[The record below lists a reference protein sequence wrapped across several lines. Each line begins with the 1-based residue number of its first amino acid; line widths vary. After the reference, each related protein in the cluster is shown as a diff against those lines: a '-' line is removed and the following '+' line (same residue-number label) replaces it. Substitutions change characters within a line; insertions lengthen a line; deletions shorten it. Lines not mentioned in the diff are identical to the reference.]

1 MAASTNGLGDM
12 PQRGESATAGPA
24 DLVGQDQPSSQPKQS
39 DQEQQNRN
47 FTSNVRNAHKTLDD
61 LARQY
66 PDMAEA
72 CDKSKKLLTDAMVK
86 RMASQSRQSSS
97 DVAPPIAA

>member
-1 MAASTNGLGDM
+1 MAASTNGLGDL
-12 PQRGESATAGPA
+12 PQRGDAGAQAGPA
-24 DLVGQDQPSSQPKQS
+24 DLVGQDQAASQPQQN
-39 DQEQQNRN
+39 QEQQNRN

-72 CDKSKKLLTDAMVK
+72 CEKSKKLLTDAMVK

-97 DVAPPIAA
+97 DIAPPIAA